1 MDVSGILAAQAE
13 RHNAV
18 PVEKDIQMQLDV
30 GYLTVTDP
38 NPIPAE
44 EHNRELE
51 AHLQSTARDGVQ
63 VLLSALLQ
71 LPTQSTSDGPL
82 TLLPPP
88 TTLLPRAK
96 PLPKAKAPTKWERF
110 AAAKGIQ
117 KKRKDRKVWDE
128 ERGEWVARW
137 GKDAKNKEGEGQWI
151 TEVKANADVNANPEK
166 ELRDARKA
174 RVTKN
179 EKQQL
184 QNLTA
189 ATRESRKSEIE
200 RTLATTRASTASMG
214 KFDRTLEGEKK
225 SRGVKRKFDPTERSV
240 EEEKKASLA
249 LISKLDSSGRKRKG
263 GGDDVLNVRKAIRN
277 ASKGK
282 GSVALAQE
290 RSSKRLKKG
299 SKSKSGKR

>member
-1 MDVSGILAAQAE
+1 MDVSGILATQAE

-18 PVEKDIQMQLDV
+18 TVEKDTELQLDI

-44 EHNRELE
+44 EYNCDLE

-71 LPTQSTSDGPL
+71 LPTQSIPDGPL

-96 PLPKAKAPTKWERF
+96 PLPKPKPPTKWERF

-128 ERGEWVARW
+128 ERGEWVAKW

-151 TEVKANADVNANPEK
+151 TEVKANADVDANPEK
-166 ELRDARKA
+166 ELRDTRKA

-184 QNLTA
+184 QNLA
-189 ATRESRKSEIE
+189 VATRESRKSEIE

-225 SRGVKRKFDPTERSV
+225 PRGVKRKFDPTERSV

-249 LISKLDSSGRKRKG
+249 LISKLDSSGKKSKG
-263 GGDDVLNVRKAIRN
+263 RGDDVLNVRKAIRI

-290 RSSKRLKKG
+290 RSSKRSKKG